1 MQADSLFAIA
11 KIQIKQKDFY
21 EAYYNL
27 QRTTNFS
34 LKHQKLQN
42 YKLFAEGVILLMKRK
57 TKQALTILTNLND
70 KLSQIQYQKSQSDY
84 IQPLIYV
91 YRAYGHFVTDQYEK
105 AIKDYQKANTLDTY
119 SSYNLLLAQGLKAMF
134 ESKQYDQAIACFT
147 KASQKLPRNRD
158 PYFLRAV
165 ARMR

>member
-1 MQADSLFAIA
+1 
-11 KIQIKQKDFY
+11 
-21 EAYYNL
+21 
-27 QRTTNFS
+27 
-34 LKHQKLQN
+34 
-42 YKLFAEGVILLMKRK
+42 MKRK

-119 SSYNLLLAQGLKAMF
+119 SSYNLLLA
-134 ESKQYDQAIACFT
+134 
-147 KASQKLPRNRD
+147 
-158 PYFLRAV
+158 
-165 ARMR
+165 